1 MCALA
6 NRGRELSGELVIVM
20 RTYFEK
26 PRTRVGWKGLINDPG
41 LDGSFDIAKGLREAR
56 KLLLDINRCA
66 CVSLRARLALPP
78 SFLFVCVCPHSLPR
92 PVCLCACV
100 CVYVP
105 VRTASTQL
113 VCVCVCVCPCAR
125 VRAWMCVRMH
135 ACTCV
140 RRACVCVRARV

>member
-1 MCALA
+1 MASACARLRVCTRIETLCALA

-78 SFLFVCVCPHSLPR
+78 SFLFVCVF
-92 PVCLCACV
+92 
-100 CVYVP
+100 Y
-105 VRTASTQL
+105 T
-113 VCVCVCVCPCAR
+113 
-125 VRAWMCVRMH
+125 
-135 ACTCV
+135 
-140 RRACVCVRARV
+140 